1 MGRNIEG
8 SSSEVLNQMLRNK
21 IEKGISSREVEEII
35 NNPNFKMDEETRK
48 MLAESEEWED
58 RILAAE
64 DEGSSSEFLNQMFR
78 NELENEDYGDADVTE
93 AIINNPNFKMNEEA
107 RKKLAGSDYW
117 RDRVLVAEDERSSSE
132 FLNQMFR
139 NELENE
145 NDTDVIEAIINN
157 SNFKMDDKTRE
168 LLAKSNYSEYRELVA
183 KDEGSSSEF
192 LNRMFRWEMEKDNGV
207 MWISEV
213 FQVILDNPNFKM
225 NDETRRIFAE
235 EKDPTYR
242 KWAAEDE
249 GSSSEFLS
257 QMYQKELNGANSKSV
272 LEAIKK
278 NPNFKMDDET
288 KK

>member
-1 MGRNIEG
+1 MENDTDVIEAIINNSNFKMDDKTRELLAKSNYSEYRELVAKDEG
-8 SSSEVLNQMLRNK
+8 SSSEFLNQNLLK
-21 IEKGISSREVEEII
+21 EIEEGDNDDVIEAIV
-35 NNPNFKMDEETRK
+35 NNPNFKMENGTRK
-48 MLAESEEWED
+48 KLAESDSW
-58 RILAAE
+58 RNRGLAAE
-64 DEGSSSEFLNQMFR
+64 DEGSSSEFLNQMFH
-78 NELENEDYGDADVTE
+78 
-93 AIINNPNFKMNEEA
+93 
-107 RKKLAGSDYW
+107 
-117 RDRVLVAEDERSSSE
+117 
-132 FLNQMFR
+132 

-168 LLAKSNYSEYRELVA
+168 LLAKSDYMENRELVA